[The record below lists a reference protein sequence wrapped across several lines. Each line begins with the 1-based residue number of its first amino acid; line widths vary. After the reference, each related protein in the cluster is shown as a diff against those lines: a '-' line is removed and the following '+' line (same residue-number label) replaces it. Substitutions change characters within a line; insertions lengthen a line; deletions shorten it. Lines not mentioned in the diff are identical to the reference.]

1 MSELDKAW
9 IMLLVCGAGLIKR
22 LHMLAQHV
30 NDTNIAYA
38 VALALLVVYFAVQI
52 KRNNKTNEQEIK
64 ALPLHGLRRI

>member
-38 VALALLVVYFAVQI
+38 VALVLLVTYFAVQI
-52 KRNNKTNEQEIK
+52 KRNNKTNE
-64 ALPLHGLRRI
+64 